1 MQVKHKMI
9 RTQGKGVPYLFI
21 FPYRLQSANI
31 SCPTIKCQ
39 NCIWY
44 TTGNAKTRGGVKAI
58 WIYKVLKSDKMLEE
72 NIELSILPVV
82 NYRYN
87 RVQSSPKRSELR
99 ITYCMSIAGK
109 LHIWG
114 TKSIIQY

>member
-1 MQVKHKMI
+1 MKNLDTAWACAGEEVLLQIILSLLSYCCSLDVAYRHLTTDTQLTLSRRITMAKGKTERKHAMQVKHKMI

-44 TTGNAKTRGGVKAI
+44 TTGNAKTRGCKANMH
-58 WIYKVLKSDKMLEE
+58 L
-72 NIELSILPVV
+72 
-82 NYRYN
+82 
-87 RVQSSPKRSELR
+87 
-99 ITYCMSIAGK
+99 
-109 LHIWG
+109 
-114 TKSIIQY
+114 